1 VQTSRFLCLVVFTS
15 FLISCGTEAI
25 VHDLDEREANRILE
39 LLSDKDIQGLK
50 LMEDKGRT
58 VTYTIHV
65 PSANRMKAIRMLN
78 QNDLPRRK
86 DKGYHEV
93 FSESGLIPTSTEE
106 RAKKMAAIEGEI
118 ERQLKLFDG
127 ILDVEVQLV
136 IPEESALRTSQDLRA
151 KTTASVTIRYLEA
164 EDNAKPLMESQVQ
177 AIVAAGVEKLSPADV
192 VVLMKPANSFKAGSV
207 TPAVA
212 LTGIRSWSQKQ
223 INWLLAGVIAFV
235 LFLLLGLL
243 FLQTR
248 LKMIRE
254 KLIRLQ
260 TEIAKARKKPGEEV
274 AI

>member
-15 FLISCGTEAI
+15 FLISCGSEAI

-39 LLSDKDIQGLK
+39 LLADKDIQGFK
-50 LMEDKGRT
+50 LMEEKGRSI
-58 VTYTIHV
+58 TYTIHV
-65 PSANRMKAIRMLN
+65 PSANRMKGIRILN

-136 IPEESALRTSQDLRA
+136 IPEESALRMSQDLRT
-151 KTTASVTIRYLEA
+151 KTTASVTIRYLEG

-192 VVLMKPANSFKAGSV
+192 VVLMKPANSFRAGSV
-207 TPAVA
+207 TQAVA
-212 LTGIRSWSQKQ
+212 LTGIRGWSQKQ
-223 INWLLAGVIAFV
+223 VNWLLAGVIAFV